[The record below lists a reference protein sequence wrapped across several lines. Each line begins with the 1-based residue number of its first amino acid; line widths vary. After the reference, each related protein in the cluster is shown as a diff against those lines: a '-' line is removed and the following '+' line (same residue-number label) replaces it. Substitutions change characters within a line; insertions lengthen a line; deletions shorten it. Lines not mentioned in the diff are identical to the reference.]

1 MKKSASTVTL
11 LLLLVPLYTYS
22 KTGTLEV
29 ICGSMFAG
37 KSEELI
43 RRLRRAKIAQQN
55 TVCFSNTLDNRYDNS
70 TEQQTRYIVSHNG
83 NKVVAQAISN
93 EEDILLLAFQY
104 NLDVIGIDEVQ
115 FFSEKI
121 VPVICTLV
129 DHGVRVIVSGLDLD
143 FRGQPFPHMA
153 TLLAL
158 ADKVTKLHAICA
170 LCGNDAYVSQ
180 RLIDKKPAR
189 YDDPIILVA
198 AQEVYQA
205 RCRACFEID
214 KKPLYITINPYE

>member
-1 MKKSASTVTL
+1 MKKSVLTITL
-11 LLLLVPLYTYS
+11 LLLLAPLYTYS

-43 RRLRRAKIAQQN
+43 RRLRRAKIAQQK
-55 TVCFSNTLDNRYDNS
+55 TICFSNALDNRYDNS
-70 TEQQTRYIVSHNG
+70 SEQQTRYIASHNG
-83 NKVVAQAISN
+83 NKVIAEAISN
-93 EEDILLLAFQY
+93 EEDILSFAFKQ

-115 FFSEKI
+115 FFSI
-121 VPVICTLV
+121 NIIPVICTLV
-129 DHGVRVIVSGLDLD
+129 DHGIRVIVPGLDLD

-180 RLIDKKPAR
+180 RLINKQPAN

-198 AQEVYQA
+198 AQEAYQA
-205 RCRACFEID
+205 RCRSCFEID
-214 KKPLYITINPYE
+214 KKPLCIAIESYE